1 MSETRDGVDHL
12 RIPFEKIK
20 FGKKLETEGYGTV
33 LEGEFDGQRVALKRL
48 NITNLANI
56 KAKLLAEILTIS
68 RFRQHPNLVAL
79 LGFCDEKSNEIILVY
94 EYVGSGNLADKM
106 RKRLTTIQRFEI
118 CLGAARGLDY
128 LHTGVDATT
137 PGIVHGNIKLSKI
150 LLNSD
155 AISSKFVAKV
165 SSYGLSKIV
174 PGKAQKSVESSDEV
188 TEKVTKE
195 SDVYSFGVLLLEVLC
210 GVAELVDTDDYQER
224 HVTELVPKKMQQNK
238 LQKVVHFDIRKE
250 IKTEALETYAKIAC
264 QCVMQEPDA
273 RPTMAQVGE
282 ELEKALRLQG
292 GEVTYVQIPG
302 NTNIAGANDNTVVEV
317 KLKDDA
323 GEDNGDEVGKVGQ
336 ISESTNGEKNVVED
350 TNTESEDA
358 KNENSNND
366 PATTKEILNDL
377 NSKKESVENEKEN
390 ENQIPIEDAHKEMST
405 IDPVTT
411 EKTIDDF
418 NSNKNSNIIEE
429 NEDDQSMRIT
439 TSTSTSQEVQD
450 SEILKSDRGNLN
462 EVNHEDEL
470 ESSNNDPTAKK
481 ETLNDLNFEKESK
494 EMNAIDREITE
505 ETIDDFDSDKKLKI
519 TEENKEDNQSM
530 KITTTSESSNGD
542 ISTSINQEVEDSGIL
557 ISDRGNFNEVNHEDE
572 LESSNNDPA
581 TKKEI
586 LNDLNFKKE
595 SNITVEKEEETKN
608 IIPIEDAHKEMS
620 TNDPKTTQETIEDL
634 DSDKRLKITEE
645 NKEDNQSMKITTTS
659 ESSIGDTSTSTNQ
672 ELQDIGNF
680 SEVIEDELEG
690 LRIPL
695 EKIKFG
701 QKIDFRG
708 YGTMFEGEFNHQQ
721 VALKRL
727 NITNLRNIKPKLL
740 SAILTISRFRQH
752 PNLVALIGFCDENN
766 KEIILVYEYLSG
778 GNLADKMSKHLTTIQ
793 RLQICLGAARGLE
806 YLHSGVEYV
815 DSFPGIIH
823 GNLRLSKIM
832 LNSDSTSS
840 TSEAKVSGFG
850 LPKLLPGHIEI
861 APKSIDPVFAA
872 TGKLTKGSD
881 VYTFGVLLLEVL
893 CGVPELVD
901 TDDYQE
907 RHVTELVPKRLKQDM
922 LRKIVHFDIR
932 DEITNESLET
942 YAKIAS
948 RCVMKN
954 PEERPTMS
962 EVVVELEKALRLQ
975 GGKVSDVKI
984 FGSSNGNGLPKV
996 PVGEDDHEDDDN
1008 GETITE
1014 EESTVIEETI
1024 DDIPVLGQSFPVTIS
1039 GSNDVETVPEVAE
1052 KENGDNMNDP
1062 KSTEETTVNLK
1073 LKEVPEVPVGEDSQ
1087 EGGDNV
1093 ETKSSN
1099 IIEAES
1105 KVTEETT
1112 DDIALEDVGKD
1123 NRDNINV
1130 PESKEEIESKI
1141 NGENEVN
1148 KQRKITTSFSN
1159 SAMIGH
1165 GFPLPGERSE
1175 YEDATKEKDHNPHM
1189 EESKDVQN
1197 SADAN
1202 DNAKTGLLNTE
1213 KPELVVNTRGD
1224 FSNSATQTQESENKR
1239 SNSTRSESS
1248 NDDDTT
1254 PLDYLLPKSP
1264 ANGKKASTDYGNCC
1278 CALFCTEGNSGI
1290 NWWHGLTGS
1299 QVLTKKIKDK
1309 HIVYVR
1315 DWFLFSFA
1323 SIV

>member
-1 MSETRDGVDHL
+1 MSETGDGLDYL

-33 LEGEFDGQRVALKRL
+33 LEGEFDGQRVALKQL
-48 NITNLANI
+48 NITNIANI
-56 KAKLLAEILTIS
+56 KPKLLAEILTIS

-94 EYVGSGNLADKM
+94 EYVASGNLADKM

-128 LHTGVDATT
+128 LHTGVDSTT

-155 AISSKFVAKV
+155 ANSSKFVAKV
-165 SSYGLSKIV
+165 SSFGLSKIV
-174 PGKAQKSVESSDEV
+174 PGKAQKSLESSDEV

-210 GVAELVDTDDYQER
+210 GVSELVDTDDYQER

-264 QCVMQEPDA
+264 QCVMENPDA
-273 RPTMAQVGE
+273 RPTMAQVVE
-282 ELEKALRLQG
+282 ELENALRLQG

-302 NTNIAGANDNTVVEV
+302 NTNIAGANDDIVVEDGS
-317 KLKDDA
+317 KDDA
-323 GEDNGDEVGKVGQ
+323 GEDNGDEVSKVGQ
-336 ISESTNGEKNVVED
+336 ISESRNGEKK
-350 TNTESEDA
+350 ESVPNQTHIEDA

-366 PATTKEILNDL
+366 PATTKEFLNDL
-377 NSKKESVENEKEN
+377 SSKKESVENEEEN
-390 ENQIPIEDAHKEMST
+390 ESKIPIEDAHKEMST
-405 IDPVTT
+405 IDPETT
-411 EKTIDDF
+411 KKTIDDF

-429 NEDDQSMRIT
+429 NNEDDQSMKIT
-439 TSTSTSQEVQD
+439 TTTSTSQEVQD
-450 SEILKSDRGNLN
+450 TQILKSDRGNLN
-462 EVNHEDEL
+462 EVNHEDGL
-470 ESSNNDPTAKK
+470 ESSSNDPATKK
-481 ETLNDLNFEKESK
+481 EILNDLNFEKESK
-494 EMNAIDREITE
+494 EMCTIDRETTE
-505 ETIDDFDSDKKLKI
+505 ETIDDFNSDKKLKI
-519 TEENKEDNQSM
+519 TEEDKEDDQSM
-530 KITTTSESSNGD
+530 TITTTSESRNGD
-542 ISTSINQEVEDSGIL
+542 TSTSTNQEVQDSGIL
-557 ISDRGNFNEVNHEDE
+557 ISDRENFNEVNHEDE
-572 LESSNNDPA
+572 LNNDPA

-586 LNDLNFKKE
+586 LNNLNFKKE
-595 SNITVEKEEETKN
+595 SNITVEKEEENKS

-620 TNDPKTTQETIEDL
+620 TNDPETTEESIEDF
-634 DSDKRLKITEE
+634 DSDKKLKITKE
-645 NKEDNQSMKITTTS
+645 NNEDDQSMKITTTS

-672 ELQDIGNF
+672 ELQDSRILKEDRGDF
-680 SEVIEDELEG
+680 SEINEDELER

-708 YGTMFEGEFNHQQ
+708 YGTIFEGEFNHQQ

-727 NITNLRNIKPKLL
+727 NITNLGNIKPKLL
-740 SAILTISRFRQH
+740 SGILTVYRFRQH
-752 PNLVALIGFCDENN
+752 PNLVALIGFCDNNN
-766 KEIILVYEYLSG
+766 KEIILVYEHVSG

-823 GNLRLSKIM
+823 GSLRLSKIL
-832 LNSDSTSS
+832 LNSDSISS
-840 TSEAKVSGFG
+840 TFEAKVSGFG

-861 APKSIDPVFAA
+861 AAKSVDPVFAA
-872 TGKLTKGSD
+872 TGKLTKESD

-901 TDDYQE
+901 TDDYEE
-907 RHVTELVPKRLKQDM
+907 RHVTELVPKRLEQDM

-932 DEITNESLET
+932 DEITTESLET
-942 YAKIAS
+942 YAKIAC

-984 FGSSNGNGLPKV
+984 FGSSNGNGLPEV

-1008 GETITE
+1008 GEMITE
-1014 EESTVIEETI
+1014 EESMVIEETI
-1024 DDIPVLGQSFPVTIS
+1024 DHNPVLGQSFPVPIS
-1039 GSNDVETVPEVAE
+1039 DSNDVETVPEDAE

-1062 KSTEETTVNLK
+1062 ESTEEIIVNLK
-1073 LKEVPEVPVGEDSQ
+1073 LNKVPEVPVGEDGQ
-1087 EGGDNV
+1087 EGDDNGA
-1093 ETKSSN
+1093 TKSSN
-1099 IIEAES
+1099 ITEAES

-1112 DDIALEDVGKD
+1112 DDIALEDIEKENG
-1123 NRDNINV
+1123 DNINV
-1130 PESKEEIESKI
+1130 SEGKEVDLNSNEESKI

-1148 KQRKITTSFSN
+1148 NENEMNTR
-1159 SAMIGH
+1159 
-1165 GFPLPGERSE
+1165 
-1175 YEDATKEKDHNPHM
+1175 NPHNKEIM
-1189 EESKDVQN
+1189 EVQN
-1197 SADAN
+1197 SAIAD

-1213 KPELVVNTRGD
+1213 KPEVVVTTRGD
-1224 FSNSATQTQESENKR
+1224 FTMAMTPLPQIICCQRVLPTGKKHQPTTETVVAVAGGSSAT
-1239 SNSTRSESS
+1239 
-1248 NDDDTT
+1248 
-1254 PLDYLLPKSP
+1254 
-1264 ANGKKASTDYGNCC
+1264 
-1278 CALFCTEGNSGI
+1278 ALFCTEGNSGI
-1290 NWWHGLTGS
+1290 SWCHGLAGS
-1299 QVLTKKIKDK
+1299 HVNVLAKKIKDK
-1309 HIVYVR
+1309 SSTYC
-1315 DWFLFSFA
+1315 LFT
-1323 SIV
+1323 